1 MPSEFVSK
9 KQLYT
14 SALKAYQNGE
24 ISTALSKLER
34 FSGGAI
40 IRRSDS
46 EREAVYKASTKSAVE
61 RIPSTARLKTRSAS
75 SARKFRRRH
84 GLCRELLTKYP
95 NDGTF
100 QALKIRI
107 EDAERQELSSYTA
120 DVSKRL
126 EAERDLDRRVNI
138 IREACERYPNEAQ
151 FAQQLKLVRERRDLV
166 NSIVVKARQYEGAGD
181 SEAISQW
188 DILRNTIQIIPALLL
203 RWSSARR
210 SATSRDETRNVRAW

>member
-1 MPSEFVSK
+1 M
-9 KQLYT
+9 
-14 SALKAYQNGE
+14 
-24 ISTALSKLER
+24 
-34 FSGGAI
+34 
-40 IRRSDS
+40 
-46 EREAVYKASTKSAVE
+46 
-61 RIPSTARLKTRSAS
+61 
-75 SARKFRRRH
+75 
-84 GLCRELLTKYP
+84 
-95 NDGTF
+95 
-100 QALKIRI
+100 
-107 EDAERQELSSYTA
+107 SSYTA